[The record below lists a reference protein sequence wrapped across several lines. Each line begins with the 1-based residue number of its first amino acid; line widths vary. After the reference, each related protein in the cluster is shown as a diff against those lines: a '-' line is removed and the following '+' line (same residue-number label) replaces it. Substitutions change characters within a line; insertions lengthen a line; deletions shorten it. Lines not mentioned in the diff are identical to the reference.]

1 MLMVVVVVLV
11 LVLVMVVMV
20 GDGGA
25 GWSVAPADEVATVQQ
40 LWRKEEAFVGETRQ
54 RQ

>member
-1 MLMVVVVVLV
+1 MVVVVV
-11 LVLVMVVMV
+11 V

-25 GWSVAPADEVATVQQ
+25 GGSVAPADEVATVQQ
-40 LWRKEEAFVGETRQ
+40 LWRKEDAFVGETRQ